1 MTNIVYLNGDLL
13 AKEDAKVSV
22 LDRGFL
28 FADGIYE
35 VIPVYNDKPFRLE
48 QHLARLQYCLE
59 QVDIDNPHSNI
70 EWKNIINTLIKRN
83 GGGHLSIYLQIT
95 RGVSETR
102 NHDKPSDIN
111 PTVFLMA
118 SELIVDETNIS
129 TASAALLEDIRWQFC
144 DIKSISLLGNMLL
157 KNQAKA
163 KGHSEAILHRNG
175 QVTEGS
181 TSNVFIVKH
190 REVFTPPQ
198 NNLILGGITRDVI
211 IELAE
216 AAGLKVHQQ
225 KITVDELLAADEVW
239 ITSSSRE
246 ISPVTNI
253 DENIINNGN
262 IGPVAKVLHQ
272 EFQDFKKSL
281 IL

>member
-102 NHDKPSDIN
+102 NHDKPDDIS

-118 SELIVDETNIS
+118 SELTVDETNIA
-129 TASAALLEDIRWQFC
+129 TTSAALLEDIRWQFC

-163 KGHSEAILHRNG
+163 KGHSEAILHRDG
-175 QVTEGS
+175 FVTEGS

-225 KITVDELLAADEVW
+225 QITVDELLAADEVW

-253 DENIINNGN
+253 DENIIGNGN